1 MNEEFIQMLTG
12 FHQQE
17 NRAALAMLRRGL
29 GKQPGEAMEVY
40 RIIGN
45 FAATAKGKR
54 EADLHTIATLYGL
67 YPSESRAGNQD
78 NSNFGLSVSEL
89 NKKINA
95 RTKSESIEKRFVA
108 LLNAHSDDLSDHLR
122 QMVGLL
128 KANKEEI
135 NWLQLLNDLN
145 GWERDDR
152 EVQRRWA
159 KSFQW
164 KEK

>member
-17 NRAALAMLRRGL
+17 NRAAQAMLRRGL

-40 RIIGN
+40 RYIGN
-45 FAATAKGKR
+45 FAANAKGKTHE
-54 EADLHTIATLYGL
+54 EALHTVATLFGL
-67 YPSESRAGNQD
+67 YPSPTREGD
-78 NSNFGLSVSEL
+78 GYNSNFGASVSEL
-89 NKKINA
+89 NAKVN
-95 RTKSESIEKRFVA
+95 SDSIEKRFVA
-108 LLNAHSDDLSDHLR
+108 LLNAHADDLPDHLR

-128 KANKEEI
+128 KANDVKI

-145 GWERDDR
+145 WWDSDGRD
-152 EVQRRWA
+152 VQRRWA